1 VKSLPR
7 QAGLRSR
14 APALRPARYA
24 RRMAPEHPRRFVGP
38 ADLHLHSNH
47 SDGTEAPAEVVRQ
60 AHEHGL
66 RTIALTD
73 HDRTTGWGEAAEAT
87 AALGMT
93 FLPGMELSAKH
104 DWRSVHVLGY
114 LFDPDD
120 AALRAETDRIRGDRI
135 GRAERIVRS
144 IGRDYDLHWDD
155 VLAQT
160 TPDATVG
167 RPHIADALVARGI
180 VRDRT
185 EAFDG
190 ILHPREGY
198 YEPHYAP
205 DPLTAVRLITDAGGV
220 AIIAHPVT
228 SGRDRMMPMSFLE
241 QLIDA
246 GLGGFEIDHRENT
259 EAGKALL
266 RELAAR
272 RDLIV
277 TGSSDYHGSGK
288 PNRPGENTTS
298 DEMVERLIARASGT
312 TPRYP

>member
-1 VKSLPR
+1 MSS
-7 QAGLRSR
+7 ASHGFS
-14 APALRPARYA
+14 
-24 RRMAPEHPRRFVGP
+24 GP

-47 SDGTEAPAEVVRQ
+47 SDGTESPAEVVAQ
-60 AHEHGL
+60 AHAHGV
-66 RTIALTD
+66 RTLALTD
-73 HDRTTGWGEAAEAT
+73 HDRSTGWQEAGDAAV
-87 AALGMT
+87 ALGMT

-104 DWRSVHVLGY
+104 GWRSVHVLGY
-114 LFDPDD
+114 LFDPEDD
-120 AALRAETDRIRGDRI
+120 ALRAETDRIRGDRI
-135 GRAERIVRS
+135 GRAERIVRN

-160 TPDATVG
+160 TLDATVG

-205 DPLTAVRLITDAGGV
+205 DPLTAVRLITEAGGV

-228 SGRDRMMPMSFLE
+228 SGRDSMMPE
-241 QLIDA
+241 PYIERLIEA

-259 EAGKALL
+259 EAGK
-266 RELAAR
+266 RELRRIAATH
-272 RDLIV
+272 DLIV

-298 DEMVERLIARASGT
+298 EEMVARLIARGT
-312 TPRYP
+312 GTAPRFP

>member
-1 VKSLPR
+1 MPVT
-7 QAGLRSR
+7 
-14 APALRPARYA
+14 
-24 RRMAPEHPRRFVGP
+24 HPRRFAGP
-38 ADLHLHSNH
+38 ADLHLHSNQ
-47 SDGTEAPAEVVRQ
+47 SDGTDSPAEVVRQ
-60 AHEHGL
+60 AAAHGL

-73 HDRTTGWGEAAEAT
+73 HDRTTGWDEAAEA
-87 AALGMT
+87 AASAGLT

-104 DWRSVHVLGY
+104 EWRSVHVLGY
-114 LFDPDD
+114 LFDAGND
-120 AALRAETDRIRGDRI
+120 ALRAETDHIRGDRI

-144 IGRDYDLHWDD
+144 IGRDYDLVWED
-155 VLAQT
+155 VVAQT

-228 SGRDRMMPMSFLE
+228 AGRDRMMPVPFLE
-241 QLIDA
+241 RLVDA

-259 EAGKALL
+259 AAGKRML
-266 RELAAR
+266 REFAAR
-272 RDLIV
+272 HDLIV
-277 TGSSDYHGSGK
+277 TGSSDYHGAGK

-298 DEMVERLIARASGT
+298 DEMVERLIERATGT
-312 TPRYP
+312 PPRYP

>member
-1 VKSLPR
+1 MVV
-7 QAGLRSR
+7 
-14 APALRPARYA
+14 
-24 RRMAPEHPRRFVGP
+24 EHSRRFAGP
-38 ADLHLHSNH
+38 ADLHLHSNQ
-47 SDGTEAPAEVVRQ
+47 SDGTESPAEVVRQ
-60 AHEHGL
+60 AHAYGL
-66 RTIALTD
+66 RTVALTD
-73 HDRTTGWGEAAEAT
+73 HDRTTGWAEAAEA
-87 AALGMT
+87 AHGLGMT
-93 FLPGMELSAKH
+93 FIPGMELSAKH
-104 DWRSVHVLGY
+104 EWRSVHVLGY

-120 AALRAETDRIRGDRI
+120 GDLRAETERIRSDRV

-160 TPDATVG
+160 TTDATVG

-205 DPLTAVRLITDAGGV
+205 DPLTAVRLITNAGGV

-228 SGRDRMMPMSFLE
+228 AGRDRMMPVPFIDRLV
-241 QLIDA
+241 DA
-246 GLGGFEIDHRENT
+246 GLGGFEVDHRENT

-266 RELAAR
+266 RDIATR
-272 RDLIV
+272 RGLIV
-277 TGSSDYHGSGK
+277 TGSSDYHGTGK

-298 DEMVERLIARASGT
+298 DDMVERLIAKATGS
-312 TPRYP
+312 TPSYP